1 MTRTYKVSMRYPDG
15 TTMFMGTMVAEEI
28 TDVPQNQQPMRRS
41 QPTNNQVGSD
51 GERMSDPQKRYLFRL
66 LAAQGVEGK
75 KAEEH
80 LKDYFQ
86 VSRLGDI
93 PKAAASE
100 YIDQLVKDR
109 GNGQGT

>member
-1 MTRTYKVSMRYPDG
+1 MTHTYRVSMRYPDG
-15 TTMFMGTMVAEEI
+15 TTMFMGTVVAEEI
-28 TDVPQNQQPMRRS
+28 TDAPQNQQPARRGQSNNS
-41 QPTNNQVGSD
+41 QAGTD
-51 GERMSDPQKRYLFRL
+51 GEKMTDPQKRYLFRL

-80 LKDYFQ
+80 LRDYFQ
-86 VSRLGDI
+86 VSRLTDI

-109 GNGQGT
+109 GNGQGA